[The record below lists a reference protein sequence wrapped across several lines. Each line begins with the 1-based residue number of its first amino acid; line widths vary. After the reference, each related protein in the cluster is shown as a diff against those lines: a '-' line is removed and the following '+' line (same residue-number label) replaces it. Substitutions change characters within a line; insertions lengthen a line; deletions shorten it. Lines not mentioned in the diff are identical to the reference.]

1 MARVLTPIKNTHT
14 QVASPLQGPPLRG
27 EVHLF
32 GSLNVAFVGQLEGGG
47 GGGAACQHEGL
58 FRSLR
63 INPVL
68 QLSHVIITIIRGNWS
83 MEMTKALLIN
93 LELMLERSLRR
104 LSYT

>member
-47 GGGAACQHEGL
+47 GGWCGVPARG
-58 FRSLR
+58 
-63 INPVL
+63 
-68 QLSHVIITIIRGNWS
+68 VIQEPENQSSITVKPCN
-83 MEMTKALLIN
+83 N
-93 LELMLERSLRR
+93 
-104 LSYT
+104 YHH

>member
-1 MARVLTPIKNTHT
+1 MPA
-14 QVASPLQGPPLRG
+14 PLQGPLCEG

-32 GSLNVAFVGQLEGGG
+32 ASLNVAFVGQQKGGG
-47 GGGAACQHEGL
+47 GVGAACQHERL

-83 MEMTKALLIN
+83 MEMT
-93 LELMLERSLRR
+93 R
-104 LSYT
+104 LCS